1 MQTPTATLS
10 CRCGACRIALVDPRP
25 RARSECYCHDCRQRG
40 LIAAGRDP
48 ANALPAAVR
57 RFERGIDLYYFANA
71 LVVDDDAC
79 ALLAFSKL
87 RADANNTTAMAAC
100 CGTLMC
106 GVHPAYLGHSI
117 SVNADSCRLQG
128 VPPLANQVVLFGCDI
143 PAAAWQARCARAD
156 VPMIYSVAAEA
167 GAPAMVA
174 LLTALTT
181 PVDAALLRA
190 PRVTT
195 FEALATA
202 AGVRLDDSCFEESRA
217 MAASGD

>member
-1 MQTPTATLS
+1 MQTSEGSLS
-10 CRCGACRIALVDPRP
+10 CRCGACRIGLADPAP

-40 LIAAGRDP
+40 LKAAARDA
-48 ANALPAAVR
+48 ANALPLAVA

-71 LVVDDDAC
+71 LVVEDEAR
-79 ALLAFSKL
+79 ALLEFSKL
-87 RADANNTTAMAAC
+87 RPDAHNTTAMATC

-117 SVNADSCRLQG
+117 SVNADSCRLHG

-143 PAAAWQARCARAD
+143 PAPAWQARCARAD

-174 LLTALTT
+174 LLGALTA
-181 PVDAALLRA
+181 PVDAAVLRA
-190 PRVTT
+190 PHVTT

-202 AGVRLDDSCFEESRA
+202 AGVRLDDSCFAESRA
-217 MAASGD
+217 MRVSLD